1 MIIDIIFNI
10 IFSITAWLLRLWEP
24 LRIMPPY
31 RGYVRTLQWWLITA
45 VQQCAAEGI

>member
-31 RGYVRTLQWWLITA
+31 RGYVRTLQWWLIT